1 MVSLPKLFP
10 DSPLAVIH
18 HLEASHSSRH
28 CSLVIPASSKCRRWR
43 SSRLPPLVMCTRPDS
58 RGESRMTSGGKYT
71 FN

>member
-28 CSLVIPASSKCRRWR
+28 CSLVIPAWPRCRRWR
-43 SSRLPPLVMCTRPDS
+43 SSRLPPLVMCT
-58 RGESRMTSGGKYT
+58 
-71 FN
+71 